1 MKLMKIIIGL
11 LVIGL
16 IVALVFALPGR
27 DNRPSETAVEEAVLA
42 CVGGPTPPISPN
54 LPLPDQWV
62 EEVEVISYGEVY
74 TVEAPEGKRTVW
86 PIMVYLIAGQDKEL
100 KQVDLY
106 RDESRQWQ
114 VLLIQD
120 R

>member
-1 MKLMKIIIGL
+1 MKVLIGL
-11 LVIGL
+11 LIVGL
-16 IVALVFALPGR
+16 IVALVVILPER
-27 DNRPSETAVEEAVLA
+27 DDRPSEATVKEAVLA
-42 CVGGPTPPISPN
+42 HIGGLTPPISPN

-62 EEVEVISYGEVY
+62 EEVEVIEYGEAY
-74 TVEAPEGKRTVW
+74 TAQTSEGKRTVW
-86 PIMVYLIAGQDKEL
+86 PIMVYLIADQHKEL

-120 R
+120 TN

>member
-1 MKLMKIIIGL
+1 MKVIIGL
-11 LVIGL
+11 LIAGL
-16 IVALVFALPGR
+16 IVGLVIVLPGR
-27 DNRPSETAVEEAVLA
+27 DDKPSKATVKDAVLA
-42 CVGGPTPPISPN
+42 HVGGSTPLISPN

-62 EEVEVISYGEVY
+62 EEVEVISYGEPY
-74 TVEAPEGKRTVW
+74 TMQTSEGKRTVW
-86 PIMVYLIAGQDKEL
+86 PIMVYLIADQHKEL

-120 R
+120 TN

>member
-1 MKLMKIIIGL
+1 MKVIIGL
-11 LVIGL
+11 LIVGL
-16 IVALVFALPGR
+16 IVALIVLLPGR
-27 DNRPSETAVEEAVLA
+27 DSRPSETTVKETVLA
-42 CVGGPTPPISPN
+42 HVGGSTPLISPN

-62 EEVEVISYGEVY
+62 EEVEVISYSEAY
-74 TVEAPEGKRTVW
+74 TVQTSEGKRTVW
-86 PIMVYLIAGQDKEL
+86 PIMVYLMAGQHKEL

-120 R
+120 TD